1 MANDLIN
8 VNNNDNIMDYLTPK
22 LIILNLDKRIFLLNI
37 LEEDNKA
44 KKKYIRT
51 QLIVVNSQI
60 LTLGFSDTVHFMEE
74 LALFDAGNDQ
84 NKYFTISEHQNTK
97 NLKLKNVKNDIFIS
111 KTEAKSIYKLFNMA
125 LSGYTLSTVLEN
137 EVIFSAEDIETFL
150 NKNGVYI

>member
-8 VNNNDNIMDYLTPK
+8 VNNNDNIMDYLVPK

-37 LEEDNKA
+37 LEEDNRA
-44 KKKYIRT
+44 KKKYIRS
-51 QLIVVNSQI
+51 QLIAVNNQI
-60 LTLGFSDTVHFMEE
+60 LTFGFSDTVHFMEE

-97 NLKLKNVKNDIFIS
+97 NLKIKNIRSNIFIS
-111 KTEAKSIYKLFNMA
+111 KSAAKAMCRLFN
-125 LSGYTLSTVLEN
+125 LSLNGYSLSTVLEN
-137 EVIFSAEDIETFL
+137 EVIFSSENIETFL

>member
-22 LIILNLDKRIFLLNI
+22 LIVLNLDKRIFLLNI
-37 LEEDNKA
+37 SENDNRA

-60 LTLGFSDTVHFMEE
+60 ITLGFSDTVHFMEE
-74 LALFDAGNDQ
+74 LALFDAGSDQ
-84 NKYFTISEHQNTK
+84 NRYFTISEYQNTK
-97 NLKLKNVKNDIFIS
+97 NLKLKNIRNNIFIS
-111 KTEAKSIYKLFNMA
+111 KSESKAMCRLFN
-125 LSGYTLSTVLEN
+125 LSLNCYSLSTVLEN
-137 EVIFSAEDIETFL
+137 EVIFSSENIETFL